1 MSTKSYSAILTSV
14 GILAVLISL
23 AGLASILP
31 SSLTGIFLLI
41 GGALLIA
48 APRLKPE
55 AAVIPMQAASSV
67 QKQAASPT
75 NAFIQKM
82 TNIAST
88 ISASSHELTSGT
100 SQSADIAHRIAEN
113 MIGVSQGIEDQSKE
127 LQTSM
132 DSLNEI
138 FEDIINVN
146 GQVDTVHQA
155 SEEMTSAAHD
165 GSSLME
171 KAIDIM
177 TSIESSVKASA
188 DMVNHLGEQSEAIGH
203 IVESVSAIAD
213 QTNLLALNAA
223 IEAARA
229 GEAGKGFAVVAEEVR
244 KLAGESQEA
253 AKQIKENITS
263 IQNATMQTVKAM
275 QEGTSQ
281 VADGTESV
289 RQVGSH
295 FSHIIEHISSIKE
308 QIEGIKSSV
317 DVVSQGAEKIVF
329 SMDNMDQSCQ
339 KIDQNTKEINAEIQ
353 QQSAANKEIAASA
366 ASLSK
371 LAVEMETVIHSQH

>member
-1 MSTKSYSAILTSV
+1 MSTNTYSAIFTGG
-14 GILAVLISL
+14 GIVAILIAI
-23 AGLASILP
+23 AGLASVLP
-31 SSLTGIFLLI
+31 SALTGIFLLL
-41 GGALLIA
+41 GGILLIA
-48 APRLKPE
+48 APRLKSE
-55 AAVIPMQAASSV
+55 ADVLPLPAAPAAKRQAAAPSRD
-67 QKQAASPT
+67 
-75 NAFIQKM
+75 FIQKM
-82 TNIAST
+82 TNIATT
-88 ISASSHELTSGT
+88 ISASSQELTSGT
-100 SQSADIAHRIAEN
+100 SQSADIASLIAKN
-113 MIGVSQGIEDQSKE
+113 MAGVSQGIEDQSKE
-127 LQTSM
+127 LQNSM

-146 GQVDTVHQA
+146 GQVDTVHQS

-165 GSSLME
+165 GSALM
-171 KAIDIM
+171 KQSIDIM
-177 TSIESSVKASA
+177 SSIETSVKASA
-188 DMVNHLGEQSEAIGH
+188 DMVNQLGEQSEAIGH

-263 IQNATMQTVKAM
+263 IQDATMHTVKAM

-281 VADGTESV
+281 VATGTESV
-289 RQVGSH
+289 RQVGTH
-295 FSHIIEHISSIKE
+295 FSHIISHIASIKE
-308 QIEGIKSSV
+308 QIENIKSTV

-339 KIDQNTKEINAEIQ
+339 KIDQNTKEINTEIQ
-353 QQSAANKEIAASA
+353 QQSAANKEIASSA
-366 ASLSK
+366 AALSK
-371 LAVEMETVIHSQH
+371 LAGEMESVLRAVH

>member
-1 MSTKSYSAILTSV
+1 MSTKSYSAILTGA
-14 GILAVLISL
+14 GILAILISL
-23 AGLASILP
+23 AGFASVLP
-31 SSLTGIFLLI
+31 TAITSIFLLL
-41 GGALLIA
+41 GGILFIA
-48 APRLKPE
+48 APRLSPE
-55 AAVIPMQAASSV
+55 AAIHPV
-67 QKQAASPT
+67 QNVPLAPKQSIAPGNT
-75 NAFIQKM
+75 FIQKI
-82 TNIAST
+82 TRIATDIST
-88 ISASSHELTSGT
+88 SSKELTSGT
-100 SQSADIAHRIAEN
+100 SQSADIASLIAKN
-113 MIGVSQGIEDQSKE
+113 MTGVSQGIEAQSKE

-146 GQVDTVHQA
+146 SQVDTVHQS
-155 SEEMTSAAHD
+155 SEEMTSSAHD
-165 GSSLME
+165 GSALMQQ
-171 KAIDIM
+171 AIDIM
-177 TSIESSVKASA
+177 TSIETSVKASA
-188 DMVNHLGEQSEAIGH
+188 DMVNQLGEQSEAIGH

-263 IQNATMQTVKAM
+263 IQDATMHTVKAM

-281 VADGTESV
+281 VVTGTESV

-295 FSHIIEHISSIKE
+295 FSHIINHIASIKE
-308 QIEGIKSSV
+308 QIESIKTSI

-339 KIDQNTKEINAEIQ
+339 KIDKNAKEINTEIQ
-353 QQSAANKEIAASA
+353 QQSAANKEIASSAS
-366 ASLSK
+366 SLSK
-371 LAVEMETVIHSQH
+371 LADDMESAIRSMH